1 MFYFLFLIVCW
12 IPEKKRKVVL
22 LTSTNEEFIGE
33 ERRVKFKD
41 ENDVE
46 EGDVR
51 EGRANDD
58 SEVTRER

>member
-1 MFYFLFLIVCW
+1 M
-12 IPEKKRKVVL
+12 

-51 EGRANDD
+51 EGRTNDD
-58 SEVTRER
+58 SEMTRER